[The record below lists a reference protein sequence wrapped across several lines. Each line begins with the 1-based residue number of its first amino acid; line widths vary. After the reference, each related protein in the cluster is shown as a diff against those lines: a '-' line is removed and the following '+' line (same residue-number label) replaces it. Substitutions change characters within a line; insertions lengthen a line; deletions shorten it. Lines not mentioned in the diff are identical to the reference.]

1 MSESPR
7 HAQGPL
13 LLAGMLWGTSFVA
26 GKVGVEGTD
35 PYLFTALR
43 SAVAALS
50 LVPMLFLADF
60 DRSLLRSKA
69 VWGISFLNA
78 TGLLLQNVGL
88 TYTTA
93 SNTVLLVDINV
104 VIVAVLAALLLRERL
119 DRRTVAGLVL
129 GMAGVGLIAT
139 KGDPATLGGG
149 SGLGDLLAFSAGVV
163 WAFYIVLTTK
173 ELRKGHRLVPFTSAV
188 IMLTAVLSVPVGLLM
203 AEDRSVGTG
212 GLALAVYLGLFCTT
226 VAFMLYN
233 WGLRALGATQTSI
246 ILLVEMV
253 FGLGFSFLL
262 LGERPDP
269 MSALGGALILLA
281 IAVIS
286 VRGPCSRQRGAA

>member
-104 VIVAVLAALLLRERL
+104 VIVAVLAA
-119 DRRTVAGLVL
+119 
-129 GMAGVGLIAT
+129 
-139 KGDPATLGGG
+139 
-149 SGLGDLLAFSAGVV
+149 
-163 WAFYIVLTTK
+163 
-173 ELRKGHRLVPFTSAV
+173 
-188 IMLTAVLSVPVGLLM
+188 
-203 AEDRSVGTG
+203 
-212 GLALAVYLGLFCTT
+212 C
-226 VAFMLYN
+226 
-233 WGLRALGATQTSI
+233 
-246 ILLVEMV
+246 
-253 FGLGFSFLL
+253 
-262 LGERPDP
+262 
-269 MSALGGALILLA
+269 
-281 IAVIS
+281 
-286 VRGPCSRQRGAA
+286 C